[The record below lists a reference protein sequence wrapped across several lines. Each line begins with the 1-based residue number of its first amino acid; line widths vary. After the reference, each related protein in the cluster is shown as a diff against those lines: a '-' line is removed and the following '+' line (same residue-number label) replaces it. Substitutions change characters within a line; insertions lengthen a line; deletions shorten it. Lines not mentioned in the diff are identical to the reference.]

1 MFWVKRTMFG
11 VVAILATLG
20 AEDLVLG
27 GPKVSPPVA
36 TGGTDSLFTQDLEMP
51 HPDHYVAVLS
61 NTVSQVAAAAPVGV
75 SAAPP
80 FRPLTAADAQDALA
94 QVKTAAADLDQ
105 RFATAGTSA
114 DGWKEYLSWD
124 QFKGELAKAQ
134 PDTTVLGKVY
144 KRLASGYEGLELKWF
159 ANLRTALVNYLLVAG
174 QVGNPDLEA
183 AVKSQIDDLTKQLKS
198 LSPHP
203 TTEET
208 RKIAN
213 LLVWLEST
221 GKRRNWSARL
231 AGGSRRPIFTP
242 RLAANCSAWASAGP
256 SMTWR
261 RSTTSS
267 WAP

>member
-1 MFWVKRTMFG
+1 MSRS
-11 VVAILATLG
+11 LCRG
-20 AEDLVLG
+20 AFDHSIA
-27 GPKVSPPVA
+27 GPRRGSCW
-36 TGGTDSLFTQDLEMP
+36 GD
-51 HPDHYVAVLS
+51 
-61 NTVSQVAAAAPVGV
+61 AAPQ
-75 SAAPP
+75 

-105 RFATAGTSA
+105 RFATAGASA

-208 RKIAN
+208 RKIAD
-213 LLVWLEST
+213 LLVWLES
-221 GKRRNWSARL
+221 
-231 AGGSRRPIFTP
+231 P
-242 RLAANCSAWASAGP
+242 ASAGTGP
-256 SMTWR
+256 RDSPAVLVAQFSRPDWQRIARPGR
-261 RSTTSS
+261 RR
-267 WAP
+267 AHR